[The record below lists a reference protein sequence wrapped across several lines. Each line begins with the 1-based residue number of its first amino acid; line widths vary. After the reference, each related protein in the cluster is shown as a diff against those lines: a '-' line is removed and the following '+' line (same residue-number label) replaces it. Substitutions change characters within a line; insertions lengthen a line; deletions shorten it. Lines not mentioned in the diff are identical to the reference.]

1 MAFFAITYLICRF
14 DHSPC
19 DPTINLKGCPSEL
32 FACAA
37 CGQHFQTKEEW
48 KKHLESK
55 VDTPS

>member
-1 MAFFAITYLICRF
+1 MKKLLLLLLIRF

-37 CGQHFQTKEEW
+37 CARHFQSKEEW
-48 KKHLESK
+48 HKHLESK
-55 VDTPS
+55 VGEPI